1 VLNPILLNTANVLYV
16 FCFGV
21 RDVLWLRILAIAA
34 MVLLLPF
41 YANQIEPMI
50 SCMIWQLVFIAINA
64 YWVVVIIRER
74 LPPTMTPEEQELYDN
89 VFVDCCSARDMLK
102 LISHAKWN
110 EADPG
115 TKVIPA
121 KTNLDELV
129 LIHCGSVAFQIK
141 EKEVINFH
149 MGSLLGA
156 VSFFTKEKTVADYT
170 AATPVRYLSWR
181 RDVLDGLFKSK
192 PELKSAMYEIIGRDL
207 VQKLIFQHKMVDTQH
222 ITMECI

>member
-1 VLNPILLNTANVLYV
+1 
-16 FCFGV
+16 
-21 RDVLWLRILAIAA
+21 
-34 MVLLLPF
+34 
-41 YANQIEPMI
+41 
-50 SCMIWQLVFIAINA
+50 
-64 YWVVVIIRER
+64 
-74 LPPTMTPEEQELYDN
+74 MTPEEQEVYDN

-121 KTNLDELV
+121 KTQLDELV

-141 EKEVINFH
+141 EKEVINFQ

-156 VSFFTKEKTVADYT
+156 VSFFTKEETVADYT

-181 RDVLDGLFKSK
+181 RDVLDELFKSK

-207 VQKLIFQHKMVDTQH
+207 VQKLIFQHNMVDTQH